1 MRAADEDRFREFA
14 RDNALAL
21 RRYGYLLCGDWQLAE
36 DLVQTTLYK
45 LYGAWPRIRG
55 TDRPMSYARR
65 TLTRCWLDERRRP
78 WRRSEHHADALPEV
92 ADGAA
97 DPAVLQQRAGLSAA
111 LTAALAELA
120 PRQRAVLVLRYF
132 CDLPVAETARELRC
146 SEGTVRSQA
155 TRALKSLRS
164 LYPVDSG
171 FLAESEL

>member
-14 RDNALAL
+14 RGNAVAL

-45 LYGAWPRIRG
+45 MYGAWPGIRG

-78 WRRSEHHADALPEV
+78 WRRSEHHTDALPEV
-92 ADGAA
+92 VDAAA
-97 DPAVLQQRAGLSAA
+97 DPAVLQQRAGLR
-111 LTAALAELA
+111 AELA
-120 PRQRAVLVLRYF
+120 TALATLAPQQRAVLVLRYF
-132 CDLPVAETARELRC
+132 CDLTVAETGRELRC

-155 TRALKSLRS
+155 SRALKTLRDAE
-164 LYPVDSG
+164 LE
-171 FLAESEL
+171 LESELR